1 MIAVKIRTLMPFPTP
16 RSVMSSPNHMTTA
29 VPAVMTMTMT
39 RITQM
44 PWLGMMVSLQPL
56 NSAPGV
62 RANDKIAVDWST
74 ARPMVT

>member
-1 MIAVKIRTLMPFPTP
+1 
-16 RSVMSSPNHMTTA
+16 MTTA
-29 VPAVMTMTMT
+29 VPAVITMTMT

-62 RANDKIAVDWST
+62 RAKDKIAVD
-74 ARPMVT
+74 